1 MLNVYSGCCGRY
13 FTIAMIP
20 QVQVAATNIAS
31 YFANEVSKDEVVNE
45 GIRDEN
51 NNKVEGMS
59 NGKFMPLDEKIT
71 DQGLLYILKNY
82 MWRMHVYLFIIELK
96 SRWNSNAI

>member
-1 MLNVYSGCCGRY
+1 MYTAVAAIGI
-13 FTIAMIP
+13 FTIGMIP

-45 GIRDEN
+45 GIKDEN

-82 MWRMHVYLFIIELK
+82 MWQMHVYLFIIEWRKPMEL
-96 SRWNSNAI
+96 

>member
-1 MLNVYSGCCGRY
+1 
-13 FTIAMIP
+13 MIP

-45 GIRDEN
+45 GIKDEN

-71 DQGLLYILKNY
+71 DRGDYCTFKKNY
-82 MWRMHVYLFIIELK
+82 MWQMHVYLFIIEWRKPMEL
-96 SRWNSNAI
+96 